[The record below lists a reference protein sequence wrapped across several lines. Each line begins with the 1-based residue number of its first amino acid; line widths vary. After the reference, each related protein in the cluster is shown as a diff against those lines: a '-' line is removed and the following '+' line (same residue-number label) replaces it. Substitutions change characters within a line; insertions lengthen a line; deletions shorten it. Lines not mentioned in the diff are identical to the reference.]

1 MKTFSIDIFRVSL
14 ALSVI
19 SMLIILSFSEFFIYV
34 PLSGGINL
42 LTLLGLFAFIG
53 WVALVVLPPIFFL
66 LIKNWNLITVTGFI
80 TVVTLYTAA
89 TFGVKIYSLAT
100 MGAIYAQY
108 LILYPALFL
117 VEWIIPGFYIYVA
130 LRLYRETQSK
140 ARPEDGPRSDFK
152 IRANS

>member
-1 MKTFSIDIFRVSL
+1 MKTYSIDIFRVSL

-34 PLSGGINL
+34 PLSGGISL

-53 WVALVVLPPIFFL
+53 WIALVVLPPIFLL
-66 LIKNWNLITVTGFI
+66 LIKNWNLIAVIAFI
-80 TVVTLYTAA
+80 SVVSLYTAA
-89 TFGVKIYSLAT
+89 TFAVKIYSLAT

-117 VEWIIPGFYIYVA
+117 VEWIIPAFYIYVA
-130 LRLYRETQSK
+130 LRLRRATQSK
-140 ARPEDGPRSDFK
+140 ASAGDSPRSDF
-152 IRANS
+152 RVNTSS